1 MIELTIQKSCN
12 WLMKLFLIKAM
23 LYFCT
28 SFEIVIIER
37 KVIDS
42 FPENE
47 SIKEKIITEFVVI
60 LFVVLVTNLV
70 EKVTIIYELEYEK
83 YRTEIHQN

>member
-70 EKVTIIYELEYEK
+70 EKITIIYELEYGK

>member
-1 MIELTIQKSCN
+1 
-12 WLMKLFLIKAM
+12 M